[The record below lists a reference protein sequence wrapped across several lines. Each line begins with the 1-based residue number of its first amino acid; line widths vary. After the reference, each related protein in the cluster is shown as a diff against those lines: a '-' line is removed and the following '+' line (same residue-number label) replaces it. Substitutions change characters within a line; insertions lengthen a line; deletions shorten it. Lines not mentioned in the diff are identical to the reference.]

1 LIGKFGEGFK
11 IAALV
16 LLRGYDESIVKDFTS
31 KPVGVTPW
39 EPKNV
44 YILNDDSKWSFYLQ
58 IDAVLDKDRRSV
70 YWKRE
75 TI

>member
-16 LLRGYDESIVKDFTS
+16 LLRGYDESIVKDFAS
-31 KPVGVTPW
+31 KPVGITPW

-44 YILNDDSKWSFYLQ
+44 YILNGDSKWSFYLSR
-58 IDAVLDKDRRSV
+58 DSNLDNERCV
-70 YWKRE
+70 YWKKE